1 MDSAAFPIESED
13 DLQDPLDFMSPI
25 HCSHYLLFQPH
36 FCPPAHL
43 AVLEPEAQNLACT
56 IPLAGHLFLLL
67 IGLTTHFLNLGLN
80 IISERDLHW
89 PLQFRVCFPFIYFL
103 IPQLF
108 LLKMKNLL
116 TIIFA

>member
-56 IPLAGHLFLLL
+56 IPLAWTPTPTLDWSNYSFSESWH
-67 IGLTTHFLNLGLN
+67 HFRKRPSLA
-80 IISERDLHW
+80 
-89 PLQFRVCFPFIYFL
+89 PTV
-103 IPQLF
+103 
-108 LLKMKNLL
+108 
-116 TIIFA
+116 